1 MSLQLAKETKDINK
15 KQKKDP
21 KARGLKPCIR
31 YPSCA
36 MRHSLSYCNSN
47 TFVPDDLMRPKTNQ
61 LMLIS
66 TNIKLLLKI
75 TLGKTCKVVE
85 DEDGGWFHYYGT
97 TKITLKSA
105 RCLWRNFIS
114 LLPLWVKRL
123 IDGDGEVLLYVLK
136 LYTEGGIPG
145 VGKPLHIERR
155 ANMCWPNIGEQVTG
169 KATPTP

>member
-1 MSLQLAKETKDINK
+1 MPFAFGFFTGVGE
-15 KQKKDP
+15 
-21 KARGLKPCIR
+21 
-31 YPSCA
+31 
-36 MRHSLSYCNSN
+36 
-47 TFVPDDLMRPKTNQ
+47 
-61 LMLIS
+61 
-66 TNIKLLLKI
+66 
-75 TLGKTCKVVE
+75 
-85 DEDGGWFHYYGT
+85 WFHYYGT

-169 KATPTP
+169 KATPTPWLERRGAHSHSSPGSGGAFLELSEVWGVASLEVPCGGTCIFLGE